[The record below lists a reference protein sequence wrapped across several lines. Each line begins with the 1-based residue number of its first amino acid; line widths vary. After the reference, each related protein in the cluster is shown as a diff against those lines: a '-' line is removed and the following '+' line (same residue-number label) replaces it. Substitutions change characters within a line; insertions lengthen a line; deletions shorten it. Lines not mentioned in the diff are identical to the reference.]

1 MLDDHGQPLNRRYS
15 GKRLNDRTID
25 ELIGISRGLIADKNI
40 NQTEAEF
47 LNSWLQTNLPYCNDP
62 IVNKLYCRVSEMLKD
77 RVLDLDEQKELL
89 QILSE
94 FTGES
99 TIVHCQT
106 LSSYFRFARLRRL
119 SNYRAKSSALP
130 GNLPTG
136 ICEEVVTDR
145 GGIAIS
151 TVTQK
156 MDYLVVETFCSTD
169 WLHTSYGRKIMKA
182 SEQREEGIKFS
193 IISEEHWARAAFSD
207 YNLSV

>member
-25 ELIGISRGLIADKNI
+25 ELIGISRGLLADKNI

-47 LNSWLQTNLPYCNDP
+47 LHSWLQTNLPYCNDP
-62 IVNKLYCRVSEMLKD
+62 IVNRLYCRVSEMLKD

-106 LSSYFRFARLRRL
+106 LSSSLPLCSPPPIVEFQGRIFCLTGKFAYGPR
-119 SNYRAKSSALP
+119 S
-130 GNLPTG
+130 
-136 ICEEVVTDR
+136 ICEEVVTER
-145 GGIAIS
+145 GGIAIG

-156 MDYLVVETFCSTD
+156 MDYLVVGTFCSTD

-182 SEQREEGIKFS
+182 SEQREKGIKSS
-193 IISEEHWARAAFSD
+193 IISEDHWARSAFSD
-207 YNLSV
+207 

>member
-47 LNSWLQTNLPYCNDP
+47 LHSLLQTNLPYCNDP

-106 LSSYFRFARLRRL
+106 LSSSLPLCSPPLLPYREVRLRSTKHMRR
-119 SNYRAKSSALP
+119 SGNRTGRNRDRHSHPKDGLP
-130 GNLPTG
+130 RSGNLLQHRLAAYLVWPKNHEG
-136 ICEEVVTDR
+136 IRAAGE
-145 GGIAIS
+145 GYKIF
-151 TVTQK
+151 
-156 MDYLVVETFCSTD
+156 DYL
-169 WLHTSYGRKIMKA
+169 
-182 SEQREEGIKFS
+182 
-193 IISEEHWARAAFSD
+193 
-207 YNLSV
+207 